1 MTAHPA
7 HITRRAGAG
16 YPPPGPAPAPPPGPG
31 EGGRAAVS
39 PRTDMMGKMNNI
51 ADFVLGSAVSPKQQ
65 QQLAGIEN
73 PMGRMSIG
81 QLMSHQEDAVNKNKP
96 DKNGTAFNDNVKVKF
111 LGSEVQ
117 IL

>member
-1 MTAHPA
+1 MTHPA
-7 HITRRAGAG
+7 HISRGRV
-16 YPPPGPAPAPPPGPG
+16 PG
-31 EGGRAAVS
+31 AVS
-39 PRTDMMGKMNNI
+39 PRTEIMKMNNI

-111 LGSEVQ
+111 LLV
-117 IL
+117 